1 MNAGPAGRRGRAL
14 WARDLRKDYGRGPVL
29 DGLSFTL
36 DAGETLSVIGP
47 SGCGKSTLLT
57 LLAGLDSPGGG
68 EARVEEEGV
77 PATSVPAAGVENA
90 LGPARVAYILQDYGL
105 FPWKTV
111 ESNVGLPLELGGA
124 TRAVRRERTAA
135 VLDEMGLT
143 GLSDRYPAQLSG
155 GQRQRVAIARA
166 LITDPE
172 VLLMDE
178 PFSSLDAL
186 TRARLQNT
194 VLELWRRRR
203 PTCVL
208 VTHSVEE
215 AVFLGRHIMVL
226 NGCPARKVLWLTNP
240 CFGDPDARSREAYFD
255 LTRRVYAALT
265 PSDGAESPASGASF
279 DSLEG
284 GPACAR

>member
-1 MNAGPAGRRGRAL
+1 MKVEAAGRRGRAL
-14 WARDLRKDYGRGPVL
+14 RVRDLRKDYGQGPVF
-29 DGLSFTL
+29 DGLGFAL

-57 LLAGLDSPGGG
+57 LLAGLDNPDGG
-68 EARVEEEGV
+68 E
-77 PATSVPAAGVENA
+77 
-90 LGPARVAYILQDYGL
+90 ARVAYILQDYGL

-111 ESNVGLPLELGGA
+111 EDNVGLPLQLGGA
-124 TRAVRRERTAA
+124 TRAARRERTAA
-135 VLDEMGLT
+135 VLAEMGLT
-143 GLSDRYPAQLSG
+143 GLGDRYPAQLSG

-208 VTHSVEE
+208 VTHNVEE

-226 NGCPARKVLWLTNP
+226 NGRPARKALWLTNP

-265 PSDGAESPASGASF
+265 PPDGPNPASELL
-279 DSLEG
+279 DSPEG

>member
-1 MNAGPAGRRGRAL
+1 MKAEAAGRRGRAL
-14 WARDLRKDYGRGPVL
+14 RVRDLRKDYGQGPVF
-29 DGLSFTL
+29 DGLGFAL

-57 LLAGLDSPGGG
+57 LLAGLDNPDGG
-68 EARVEEEGV
+68 EARVGEDV
-77 PATSVPAAGVENA
+77 PARPARAAEAESGS
-90 LGPARVAYILQDYGL
+90 GPARVAYILQDYGL

-111 ESNVGLPLELGGA
+111 EDNVGLPLQLGGA
-124 TRAVRRERTAA
+124 TRAARRERTAA
-135 VLDEMGLT
+135 VLAEMGLT
-143 GLSDRYPAQLSG
+143 GLGDRYPAQLSG

-208 VTHSVEE
+208 VTHNVEE

-226 NGCPARKVLWLTNP
+226 NGRPARKALWLTNH

-265 PSDGAESPASGASF
+265 PPDGSNPASELL
-279 DSLEG
+279 DSPEG

>member
-1 MNAGPAGRRGRAL
+1 MKVEAAGRRGRAL
-14 WARDLRKDYGRGPVL
+14 RVRDLRKDYGQGPVF
-29 DGLSFTL
+29 DGLGFAL

-57 LLAGLDSPGGG
+57 LLAGLDNPDGG
-68 EARVEEEGV
+68 EARVGEDV
-77 PATSVPAAGVENA
+77 PARPALAAEAESGS
-90 LGPARVAYILQDYGL
+90 GPARVAYILQDYGL

-111 ESNVGLPLELGGA
+111 EDNVGLPLQLGGA
-124 TRAVRRERTAA
+124 TRAARRERTAA
-135 VLDEMGLT
+135 VLAEMGLT
-143 GLSDRYPAQLSG
+143 GLGDRYPAQLSG

-208 VTHSVEE
+208 VTHNVEE

-226 NGCPARKVLWLTNP
+226 NGRPARKALWLTNP

-265 PSDGAESPASGASF
+265 PPDGPNPASELL
-279 DSLEG
+279 DSPEG